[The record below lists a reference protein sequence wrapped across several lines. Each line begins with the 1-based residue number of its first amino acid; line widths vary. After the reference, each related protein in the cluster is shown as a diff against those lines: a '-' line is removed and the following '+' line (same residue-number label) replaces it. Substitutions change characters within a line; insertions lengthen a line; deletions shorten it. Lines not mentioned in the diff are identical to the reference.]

1 MKRIGS
7 LLLAL
12 MLLLSLAACGA
23 AVEVQTNQTPAQ
35 ETVEPAAETPAENA
49 NEGSGEVGVVS
60 GEASG
65 GASSGEAS
73 GGMMAAVEITGPYE
87 IEETD
92 VQCESHG
99 LTLRGKMV
107 VPVTDGDEKLPM
119 AVLTHGFTSTYS
131 DMNEIAEALGK
142 NGIASVRFDLTG
154 NGISDGEYVD
164 TTFTSQKEDI
174 LNELEFVKTLD
185 FVDTDKLFLCGKSQG
200 GFDSALAAVDCAD
213 EICGL
218 ILWYPALCIPE
229 DFKAGRVM
237 FTSFDVDNIPE
248 TLAIQGNIS
257 VSRAYIE
264 EGLSI
269 VPNEDF
275 TAFEKPVLIIH
286 GDSDN
291 IAPYHYAEELAA
303 AYADAEF
310 ILIEG
315 GGHGFSGDGLS
326 TALDATVAF
335 IQELTQ

>member
-1 MKRIGS
+1 MKRIIS
-7 LLLAL
+7 
-12 MLLLSLAACGA
+12 LLLSLMLVLSLTACGA
-23 AVEVQTNQTPAQ
+23 TVEVETATQ
-35 ETVEPAAETPAENA
+35 ETTSQETLETAAEAAGEA
-49 NEGSGEVGVVS
+49 SGEVGVVS

-73 GGMMAAVEITGPYE
+73 GGMMAAVEITGPYD

-99 LTLRGKMV
+99 LTLRGKMI
-107 VPVTDGDEKLPM
+107 VPVTDGEEKLPM
-119 AVLTHGFTSTYS
+119 VVLTHGFTSTYS

-174 LNELEFVKTLD
+174 LNELAFVKTLD

-200 GFDSALAAVDCAD
+200 GFDSAMAAVDCAD

-248 TLAIQGNIS
+248 TLAIQGGIS
-257 VSRAYIE
+257 VSRAFIE

-275 TAFEKPVLIIH
+275 TTFEKPVLIIH

-291 IAPYHYAEELAA
+291 IAPYAYAESLAA

-315 GGHGFSGDGLS
+315 GGHGFSGDGLV

-335 IQELTQ
+335 IQERIG